1 MSITS
6 PDSPVE
12 VARIALK
19 RLAERGL
26 PPTPDNYA
34 QFYNA
39 IVTIKSP
46 QAKPQEELQQAWQV
60 LCQVDEAVGEASE
73 AMQQL
78 IETLDS
84 ERGAMLASLGRLR
97 YARDAH
103 AEQRASVEE
112 THSTLADLLDSVISS
127 TNSIHSTV
135 SASHS
140 DLQQIR
146 DSVRHIEEDLAF
158 NRKMLEQDA
167 LTGTFNRQG
176 LDHHLAREVRRAQR
190 QGGKLTAVI
199 FDLDDFKRIND
210 AYGHLIGDQVLVHVA
225 NLTRVVLRESDL
237 LVRYGGE
244 EFLLLL
250 VDTDVNGASYVID
263 RLRAVAAR
271 TPFVHKGQRVEVSF
285 STGIAQLAADENG
298 RALLLRADEALYR
311 AKNAGKSRT
320 EFAPA

>member
-6 PDSPVE
+6 PESPVE

-19 RLAERGL
+19 RLSERGL

-46 QAKPQEELQQAWQV
+46 DAKAPEDLQQAWQV
-60 LCQVDEAVGEASE
+60 LCQVDEVVGEASE

-78 IETLDS
+78 IDTLGD
-84 ERGAMLASLGRLR
+84 EQGAMIASLGRLR
-97 YARDAH
+97 HVREAH

-112 THSTLADLLDSVISS
+112 THTTLTHLLDSVITS
-127 TNSIHSTV
+127 THSIHSTV

-140 DLQQIR
+140 DLQTIR
-146 DSVRHIEEDLAF
+146 ESVRHIEQDLAF
-158 NRKMLEQDA
+158 NRRMLEQDA

-176 LDHHLAREVRRAQR
+176 LDHHLAREVKLAQR

-199 FDLDDFKRIND
+199 FDLDDFKQIND
-210 AYGHLIGDQVLVHVA
+210 VHGHLIGDQVLVHMA

-263 RLRAVAAR
+263 RLRTVANR
-271 TPFVHKGQRVEVSF
+271 TPFVHKGQRVDVSF
-285 STGIAQLAADENG
+285 STGIAQLRADENG

-311 AKNAGKSRT
+311 AKTGGKSRT
-320 EFAPA
+320 ELAPA

>member
-1 MSITS
+1 MSITP
-6 PDSPVE
+6 PDNPVE

-19 RLAERGL
+19 RLSERGL

-46 QAKPQEELQQAWQV
+46 QTKAPEELQQAWQV

-78 IETLDS
+78 IDTLDS
-84 ERGAMLASLGRLR
+84 ERGAMLVSLGRLQH
-97 YARDAH
+97 ARDAH
-103 AEQRASVEE
+103 AARRASVEE
-112 THSTLADLLDSVISS
+112 THNTLADLLDSVITS

-140 DLQQIR
+140 DLQSIR

-158 NRKMLEQDA
+158 NRRMLEQDA

-176 LDHHLAREVRRAQR
+176 LDHHLAREVKVALRN
-190 QGGKLTAVI
+190 GGRLTAVI
-199 FDLDDFKRIND
+199 FDLDDFKQIND
-210 AYGHLIGDQVLVHVA
+210 THGHLIGDQVLVHVA
-225 NLTRVVLRESDL
+225 NLTRVVLRENDL

-244 EFLLLL
+244 EFLILLT
-250 VDTDVNGASYVID
+250 DTDVNGASYVID
-263 RLRAVAAR
+263 RLRTVAGR
-271 TPFVHKGQRVEVSF
+271 TPFLHKGQRIEVSF
-285 STGIAQLAADENG
+285 STGIAQLRPDENG

-311 AKNAGKSRT
+311 AKNTGKSRT
-320 EFAPA
+320 EIAPA